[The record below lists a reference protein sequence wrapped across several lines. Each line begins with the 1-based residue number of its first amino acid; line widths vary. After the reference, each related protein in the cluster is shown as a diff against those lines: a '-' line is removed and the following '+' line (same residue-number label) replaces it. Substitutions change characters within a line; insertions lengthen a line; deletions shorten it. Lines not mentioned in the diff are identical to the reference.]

1 MRRAE
6 RGLDG
11 PGSSAKNSVRRMAWL
26 AALLLTL
33 SPAVRSRAEIV
44 DRVVARVGNEIVTLG
59 DMLALRR
66 YQELLAEPGAP
77 DSSKTDDRRLLD
89 QLVEQQVILE
99 EASTLAYT
107 PMSAA
112 DVQAE
117 IARLGERLGSPE
129 AFEKRRKEVG
139 LSEEELRWVL
149 TRQGNIQRFLD
160 ARFRAAVQL
169 PEEQI
174 ASYYREQLLP
184 QLHRRGVRQMPELDE
199 VEDQIRELLTQQQ
212 INEMVSNWLV
222 ELKAR
227 TRIQVYLEP

>member
-1 MRRAE
+1 MRRANH
-6 RGLDG
+6 GLDG
-11 PGSSAKNSVRRMAWL
+11 SESGAKNFVRRL
-26 AALLLTL
+26 ALLAGLL
-33 SPAVRSRAEIV
+33 LMQGPAVEARAEIV
-44 DRVVARVGNEIVTLG
+44 DRIVARVGNDIVTLS

-66 YQELLAEPGAP
+66 YQELLAEPG
-77 DSSKTDDRRLLD
+77 SSKTDDRRLLD
-89 QLVEQQVILE
+89 QLTEQQLILE
-99 EASTLAYT
+99 EARQGGLAYT
-107 PMSAA
+107 PMSDE
-112 DVQAE
+112 DVKAE

-129 AFEKRRKEVG
+129 AFEKRMKDVG

-149 TRQGNIQRFLD
+149 TRQGDIQRFLD

-174 ASYYREQLLP
+174 TGYYREQLLP
-184 QLHRRGVRQMPELDE
+184 QLHRRGVREMPQLDD

-227 TRIQVYLEP
+227 TRIEVYLEP